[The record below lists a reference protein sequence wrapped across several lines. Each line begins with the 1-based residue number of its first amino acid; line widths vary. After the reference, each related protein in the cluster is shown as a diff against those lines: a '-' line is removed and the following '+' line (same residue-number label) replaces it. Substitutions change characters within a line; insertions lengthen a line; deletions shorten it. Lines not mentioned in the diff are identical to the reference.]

1 MRALVVVLFLLL
13 GGTANAAEK
22 FSGSNVDVRTT
33 LAFKAPDAA
42 VQKLVPEGWEIV
54 VPAAGPFKGANL
66 FMVLIDSVSALDADG
81 KAVAPFRGAVL
92 AFPARKKGTEAVVTM
107 VADGVAE
114 RAGAPG
120 AYGVYR
126 PGGGLVE
133 RKVTFSAGAKP
144 TAEETWVFTA
154 DDGHAIEARIQY
166 ERGAATQSKVEAKT
180 YSGAKPE
187 FYRIYKW
194 EQVADLVRSAAL
206 GVDRVAKISIKT
218 TGARYAPLFD
228 GSEQLT
234 GMVSLPM
241 YSRSVFLP
249 E

>member
-33 LAFKAPDAA
+33 LAFRAPDAA

-66 FMVLIDSVSALDADG
+66 LLVLIDSVSALDADG
-81 KAVAPFRGAVL
+81 KAVAPFRGAAL
-92 AFPARKKGTEAVVTM
+92 AFPARRKGTDAVVTM
-107 VADGVAE
+107 VVDGVAE
-114 RAGAPG
+114 RADAPG

-126 PGGGLVE
+126 PGRGVIE
-133 RKVTFSAGAKP
+133 RKVTFGAGARP
-144 TAEETWVFTA
+144 TAEEAWVFTT
-154 DDGHAIEARIQY
+154 DDGNEIDARLQY
-166 ERGAATQSKVEAKT
+166 ERGAATKSKAEAKV

-187 FYRIYKW
+187 FYRIYRW
-194 EQVADLVRSAAL
+194 EHVADVVRSTAL
-206 GVDRVAKISIKT
+206 GVDRVAKISFKA

-228 GSEQLT
+228 GSEQLI
-234 GMVSLPM
+234 GILSLPM